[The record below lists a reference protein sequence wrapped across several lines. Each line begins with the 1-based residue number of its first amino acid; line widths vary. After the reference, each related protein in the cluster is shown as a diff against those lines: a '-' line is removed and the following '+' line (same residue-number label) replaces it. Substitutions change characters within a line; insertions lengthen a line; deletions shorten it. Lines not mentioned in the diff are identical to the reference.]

1 LSTFLFCF
9 GGLALLASWRLNAL
23 LTIHDLRFTIHST
36 MGLLESIRKWIDG
49 EQTEDLLEVADEHA
63 KPRRVWEEFLVK
75 IAREVEAVMQREM
88 FTPPGGLTYIPREYV
103 VYLSAE
109 DDKDWQGDKRRGL
122 EQGLFHVLS
131 ERARELSG
139 ATQLAAKSF
148 AVELRV
154 DGTLEKGQFRVQ
166 AVWDETETG
175 HTQVNARVGASKSG
189 SSSAA
194 GSAVDFSDTIRER
207 ADGSQGDTESGEESE
222 KGEQT
227 VVRPRIKTLY
237 SVEIWKDGVR
247 ESVEPITKSE
257 ITIGRGSRSI
267 TVDLPLK
274 GDPEI
279 SRVHATLTR
288 DDNGRYWLISKGRN
302 PTLVA
307 GRELPREERTEVLPD
322 QKIAICNFIIRIQPR

>member
-1 LSTFLFCF
+1 
-9 GGLALLASWRLNAL
+9 
-23 LTIHDLRFTIHST
+23 
-36 MGLLESIRKWIDG
+36 MGLLDSIRKWIDG
-49 EQTEDLLEVADEHA
+49 EQGEDLLSAADEHS
-63 KPRRVWEEFLVK
+63 KPRRIWEEFLVK

-88 FTPPGGLTYIPREYV
+88 FTPPGGLTYIPREYI

-139 ATQLAAKSF
+139 SNQLAAKSF

-166 AVWDETETG
+166 AVWDETESG
-175 HTQVNARVGASKSG
+175 HTMVNARVGTTAPTP
-189 SSSAA
+189 APQIN
-194 GSAVDFSDTIRER
+194 FNDTIRER
-207 ADGSQGDTESGEESE
+207 ADGSRPDSDTESEAPGES
-222 KGEQT
+222 GEQT

-247 ESVEPITKSE
+247 EAVVPITKPE

-274 GDPEI
+274 GDAEI
-279 SRVHATLTR
+279 SRVHAVLTR
-288 DDNGRYWLISKGRN
+288 DNDGRYWLVPKGRN

-307 GRELPREERTEVLPD
+307 GRELTREERSEVRPD
-322 QKIAICNFIIRIQPR
+322 QKIAICNYIIRIQP

>member
-1 LSTFLFCF
+1 
-9 GGLALLASWRLNAL
+9 
-23 LTIHDLRFTIHST
+23 

-49 EQTEDLLEVADEHA
+49 EQGEDLLEAADEHS
-63 KPRRVWEEFLVK
+63 KPRRIWEEFLVK

-103 VYLSAE
+103 VYLSPE

-131 ERARELSG
+131 ERAKELSG
-139 ATQLAAKSF
+139 STQLAAKSF

-166 AVWDETETG
+166 AVWDETESG
-175 HTQVNARVGASKSG
+175 HTQVNARIGASQSG
-189 SSSAA
+189 VAA
-194 GSAVDFSDTIRER
+194 SGQAGGVNFSDTIRER
-207 ADGSQGDTESGEESE
+207 ADGSRGDSEPGAQVQEAEGELSE
-222 KGEQT
+222 QGEQT
-227 VVRPRIKTLY
+227 VVRPRIKELY

-247 ESVEPITKSE
+247 ESVVPITKPE

-279 SRVHATLTR
+279 SRVHAVLTR
-288 DDNGRYWLISKGRN
+288 ENDGRYWLVAKGRN

-307 GRELPREERTEVLPD
+307 GRELTRDERTEIVPD
-322 QKIAICNFIIRIQPR
+322 QKIAICNFILRIQPR